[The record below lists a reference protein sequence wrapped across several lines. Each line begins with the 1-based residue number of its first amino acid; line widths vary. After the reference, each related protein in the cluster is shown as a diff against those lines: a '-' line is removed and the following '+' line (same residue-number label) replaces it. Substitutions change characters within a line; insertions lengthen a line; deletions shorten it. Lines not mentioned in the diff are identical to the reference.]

1 MSRAEQ
7 IMEKISDRFGADKT
21 TTKENLN
28 DLKEL
33 RSIIDISIEAL
44 TNEINERS

>member
-7 IMEKISDRFGADKT
+7 IMEKISDQFGADKT
-21 TTKENLN
+21 TTEENLN

-33 RSIIDISIEAL
+33 RSIIDVSIEAL
-44 TNEINERS
+44 TDELKEGR